1 LRPSLARYNNLDSSK
16 IRADLHSTK
25 AFLEFIKEY
34 GNIGATEAV
43 LEELAVKNDL
53 LNSVVN
59 SYAGTRNRSRQ
70 RCQTTVTSALRKQKK
85 ALESILQTER
95 EIYLTLKSRLELEDP
110 DEDTLSIVED
120 LVINAQSNKIKRKNY
135 NDERIVSYAINRA
148 FLNDEFVAIITKDF
162 RFKSILTQT
171 QRSVDSENRFLQ
183 LREFLQEGKVIVIF
197 GEKDK
202 FYVRYCSGDF
212 DKNYQRFQY
221 SKY

>member
-1 LRPSLARYNNLDSSK
+1 MRPSLARYNNLDSSK

-70 RCQTTVTSALRKQKK
+70 RCQTTVTSALRKQK
-85 ALESILQTER
+85 
-95 EIYLTLKSRLELEDP
+95 

>member
-1 LRPSLARYNNLDSSK
+1 MSDNCNFCAQKTKKS
-16 IRADLHSTK
+16 IRIYFANRK
-25 AFLEFIKEY
+25 R
-34 GNIGATEAV
+34 NISD
-43 LEELAVKNDL
+43 K
-53 LNSVVN
+53 
-59 SYAGTRNRSRQ
+59 
-70 RCQTTVTSALRKQKK
+70 
-85 ALESILQTER
+85 
-95 EIYLTLKSRLELEDP
+95 KSRLELEDP